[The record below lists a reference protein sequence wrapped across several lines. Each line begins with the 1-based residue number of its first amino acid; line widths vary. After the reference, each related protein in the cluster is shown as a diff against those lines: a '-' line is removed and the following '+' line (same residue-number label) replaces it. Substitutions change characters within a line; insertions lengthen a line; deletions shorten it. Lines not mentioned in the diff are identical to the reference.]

1 MKILVI
7 NPGSTSTKMAVY
19 YDEKPILLR
28 NITHSAEE
36 LAPFDA
42 ITEQQDFRRQL
53 VIDELRQ
60 SDIPLDFDAVIGRG
74 GLVKPISGG
83 VYEINQQM
91 IDDTLHGCVMHNHAC
106 NLGCLIA
113 YEIAEEINAKYAA
126 KETSANHAAKETSA
140 NHVADGS
147 PIGVSPINGASPS
160 PRCRSFIAD
169 PGVVD
174 ELSPLARISGSPLMP
189 RICIWHALN
198 QRAIARR
205 YARGIGKEYEDLNL
219 IICHLGGGISVA
231 AHDHGRAIDANNALD
246 GEGPFSPERA
256 GSLPAADL
264 IRLCFSGKY
273 SEKQLLKRIAG
284 KAGLNA
290 HLGTNN
296 MREILQRIQQ
306 GDKHAELIVDAM
318 IYHVAKN
325 IAAEAAVL
333 CGKVDAILLT
343 GGMAHS
349 DYLVSR
355 LRQRIDFL
363 APVYTFPGEDE
374 MEALALNAL
383 AVLQK
388 KREAKVYQ

>member
-19 YDEKPILLR
+19 EDEKPVLLR
-28 NITHSAEE
+28 NITHTAEE

-53 VIDELRQ
+53 VIDELQR
-60 SDIPLDFDAVIGRG
+60 SDIPLEFDAVIGRG
-74 GLVKPISGG
+74 GLVKPMSGG

-91 IDDTLHGCVMHNHAC
+91 IEDTLHGCVMHNHAC

-113 YEIAEEINAKYAA
+113 HEIAATINSKL
-126 KETSANHAAKETSA
+126 SALNSQL
-140 NHVADGS
+140 S
-147 PIGVSPINGASPS
+147 
-160 PRCRSFIAD
+160 RCRAFIAD

-189 RICIWHALN
+189 RI

-205 YARGIGKEYEDLNL
+205 FARGIGREYEDLNL

-231 AHDHGRAIDANNALD
+231 AHEHGRAIDANNALD

-264 IRLCFSGKY
+264 IRLCYSGKY
-273 SEKQLLKRIAG
+273 TENQLLKRIAG
-284 KAGLNA
+284 QAGLTA

-296 MREILQRIQQ
+296 MREILQRIKN
-306 GDKHAELIVDAM
+306 GDEHAQLLVDAM
-318 IYHVAKN
+318 LYHTAKQ
-325 IAAEAAVL
+325 IASESAVL
-333 CGKVDAILLT
+333 CGQIDAILLT

-349 DYLVSR
+349 DYIVSE
-355 LRQRIDFL
+355 LRRRIGFL
-363 APVYTFPGEDE
+363 APVYVFPGENE

-383 AVLQK
+383 AVLQG
-388 KREAKVYQ
+388 KRQAKIYE

>member
-1 MKILVI
+1 MKILVV

-19 YDEKPILLR
+19 DDEKPILLR
-28 NITHSAEE
+28 NITHTAEE

-53 VIDELRQ
+53 VLDELQR
-60 SDIPLDFDAVIGRG
+60 SDIPLEFDAVIGRG
-74 GLVKPISGG
+74 GLVKPIAGG
-83 VYEINQQM
+83 VYEINNQM
-91 IDDTLHGCVMHNHAC
+91 VEDTLHGCVMHNHAC

-113 YEIAEEINAKYAA
+113 HEIAATIP
-126 KETSANHAAKETSA
+126 
-140 NHVADGS
+140 G
-147 PIGVSPINGASPS
+147 
-160 PRCRSFIAD
+160 CRAFIAD

-174 ELSPLARISGSPLMP
+174 ELTPLARISGSPLMP

-205 YARGIGKEYEDLNL
+205 YARGIGCEYEDLNL

-231 AHDHGRAIDANNALD
+231 AHEHGRAIDANNALD

-264 IRLCFSGKY
+264 IRLCYSGKY
-273 SEKQLLKRIAG
+273 TEKQLLKRIAG
-284 KAGLNA
+284 QAGLTA

-296 MREILQRIQQ
+296 MREILQRIKD
-306 GDKHAELIVDAM
+306 GDEHAQLLVDAM
-318 IYHVAKN
+318 LYHTAKQ
-325 IAAEAAVL
+325 IASEAAVL
-333 CGKVDAILLT
+333 CGQIDAILLT

-349 DYLVSR
+349 DYIVSE
-355 LRQRIDFL
+355 LRRRIGFL

-383 AVLQK
+383 AVLQG
-388 KREAKVYQ
+388 KRQAKTYE

>member
-19 YDEKPILLR
+19 EDEKPALLR
-28 NITHSAEE
+28 NITHTAEE

-53 VIDELRQ
+53 VLEELRR
-60 SDIPLDFDAVIGRG
+60 SDIPLVFDAVIGRG
-74 GLVKPISGG
+74 GLVKPIAGG

-91 IDDTLHGCVMHNHAC
+91 LDDTLHGCVMHNHAC

-113 YEIAEEINAKYAA
+113 HEIAQSIP
-126 KETSANHAAKETSA
+126 
-140 NHVADGS
+140 G
-147 PIGVSPINGASPS
+147 
-160 PRCRSFIAD
+160 CRAFIAD

-205 YARGIGKEYEDLNL
+205 YARGIGREYEDLNL

-231 AHDHGRAIDANNALD
+231 AHEHGHAIDANNALD

-264 IRLCFSGKY
+264 VRLCYSGKY
-273 SEKQLLKRIAG
+273 TEKELLKRIAG
-284 KAGLNA
+284 QAGLTA

-296 MREILQRIQQ
+296 MREILQRIKS
-306 GDKHAELIVDAM
+306 GDEQAQLIVDAM
-318 IYHVAKN
+318 LYHTAKQ
-325 IAAEAAVL
+325 IASEAAVL
-333 CGKVDAILLT
+333 CGQIDAILLT

-349 DYLVSR
+349 DYIVSE
-355 LRQRIDFL
+355 LRRRIGFL

-383 AVLQK
+383 SVLQG
-388 KREAKVYQ
+388 KRQAKIYK

>member
-7 NPGSTSTKMAVY
+7 NPGSTSTKVAVY
-19 YDEKPILLR
+19 YDEKPVLLR
-28 NITHSAEE
+28 NISHTADE
-36 LAPFDA
+36 LAPYDA
-42 ITEQQDFRRQL
+42 ITEQQNFRRQL
-53 VIDELRQ
+53 VLDELER
-60 SDIPLDFDAVIGRG
+60 SEIPMEFDAVIGRG
-74 GLVKPISGG
+74 GLVKPIKGG
-83 VYEINQQM
+83 VYEINDLM
-91 IDDTLHGCVMHNHAC
+91 IEDTLHGCVMHNHAC

-113 YEIAEEINAKYAA
+113 HEIAIQIP
-126 KETSANHAAKETSA
+126 
-140 NHVADGS
+140 G
-147 PIGVSPINGASPS
+147 
-160 PRCRSFIAD
+160 CRAFIAD

-205 YARGIGKEYEDLNL
+205 YARGIGKRYEDLNL

-231 AHDHGRAIDANNALD
+231 AHEHGKAIDANNALD

-273 SEKQLLKRIAG
+273 NEKQLLKRIAG

-290 HLGTNN
+290 HLGTND
-296 MREILQRIQQ
+296 MRDILERIKS
-306 GDKHAELIVDAM
+306 GDEHAKLIVEAM
-318 IYHVAKN
+318 LYHVAKN

-333 CGKVDAILLT
+333 CGNIDAILLT

-349 DYLVSR
+349 EYIVGE
-355 LRQRIDFL
+355 LRRRIAFL
-363 APVYTFPGEDE
+363 APVYVFPGENE

-383 AVLQK
+383 AVLQG
-388 KREAKVYQ
+388 KREVNVYD

>member
-19 YDEKPILLR
+19 EDEKPILLR
-28 NITHSAEE
+28 NITHTPEE

-53 VIDELRQ
+53 VLDELAAA
-60 SDIPLDFDAVIGRG
+60 DIPLEFDAVIGRG
-74 GLVKPISGG
+74 GLVKPIAGG

-113 YEIAEEINAKYAA
+113 HEIA
-126 KETSANHAAKETSA
+126 
-140 NHVADGS
+140 
-147 PIGVSPINGASPS
+147 ASIS
-160 PRCRSFIAD
+160 GCRSFIAD

-231 AHDHGRAIDANNALD
+231 AHEHGRAIDANNALD

-296 MREILQRIQQ
+296 MREIQERIKN
-306 GDKHAELIVDAM
+306 GDEHAKLIVDAM
-318 IYHVAKN
+318 LYHVAKN

-333 CGKVDAILLT
+333 CGKIDAILLT

-349 DYLVSR
+349 EYIVSE
-355 LRQRIDFL
+355 LRRRIGFL

-374 MEALALNAL
+374 MQALALNAL
-383 AVLQK
+383 AVLQGR
-388 KREAKVYQ
+388 RESKIYS

>member
-19 YDEKPILLR
+19 EDEKPILLR
-28 NITHSAEE
+28 NITHTAEE
-36 LAPFDA
+36 LAPFGA

-53 VIDELRQ
+53 ILNELQ
-60 SDIPLDFDAVIGRG
+60 QANIPLEFDAVIGRG
-74 GLVKPISGG
+74 GLVKPIAGG
-83 VYEINQQM
+83 VYEIDEQM
-91 IDDTLHGCVMHNHAC
+91 VNDTLHGCVMHNHAC

-113 YEIAEEINAKYAA
+113 HEIAATI
-126 KETSANHAAKETSA
+126 
-140 NHVADGS
+140 DG
-147 PIGVSPINGASPS
+147 
-160 PRCRSFIAD
+160 CRAFIAD

-231 AHDHGRAIDANNALD
+231 AHQHGRAIDANNALD

-256 GSLPAADL
+256 GSLPAVDL

-273 SEKQLLKRIAG
+273 TEKQLLKRIAG
-284 KAGLNA
+284 QAGLTA

-296 MREILQRIQQ
+296 MREILERIQQ
-306 GDKHAELIVDAM
+306 GDEHAQLIVDAM
-318 IYHVAKN
+318 IYHTAKQ
-325 IAAEAAVL
+325 IAAEGAVL
-333 CGKVDAILLT
+333 CGQIDAILLT

-349 DYLVSR
+349 DYIVNE
-355 LRQRIDFL
+355 LRKRIDFL
-363 APVYTFPGEDE
+363 APVYIFPGENE
-374 MEALALNAL
+374 MQALALNAL
-383 AVLQK
+383 AVLQG
-388 KREAKVYQ
+388 KRKVNTYSN

>member
-1 MKILVI
+1 MKILVV

-19 YDEKPILLR
+19 EDEKPLLLR
-28 NITHSAEE
+28 NITHSAEQ
-36 LAPFDA
+36 LAPFGDV
-42 ITEQQDFRRQL
+42 TEQQDFRRQL
-53 VIDELRQ
+53 VLDELEMAH
-60 SDIPLDFDAVIGRG
+60 IPLQFDAVIGRG

-113 YEIAEEINAKYAA
+113 HEIAAMIP
-126 KETSANHAAKETSA
+126 
-140 NHVADGS
+140 G
-147 PIGVSPINGASPS
+147 
-160 PRCRSFIAD
+160 CRSFIAD

-231 AHDHGRAIDANNALD
+231 AHEHGKAIDANNALD

-296 MREILQRIQQ
+296 MREILERIKQ
-306 GDKHAELIVDAM
+306 GDAHAQLIVEAM

-325 IAAEAAVL
+325 IAAEGAVL
-333 CGKVDAILLT
+333 CGKVDAILIT

-349 DYLVSR
+349 DYIVSE
-355 LRQRIDFL
+355 LRRRIGFL

-383 AVLQK
+383 SVLQK